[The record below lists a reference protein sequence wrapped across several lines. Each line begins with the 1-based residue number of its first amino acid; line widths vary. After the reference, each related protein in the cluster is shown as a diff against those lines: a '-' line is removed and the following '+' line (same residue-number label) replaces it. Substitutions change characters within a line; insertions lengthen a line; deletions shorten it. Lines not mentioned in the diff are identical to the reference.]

1 MVEDDEKKI
10 EVIKW
15 SCGNGLAEGFEV
27 GVANDSDVLFLPNG
41 DNATIRYLHLNRYR
55 PLWWPLFLQRTVQ
68 GLEKKGTIV
77 RADYDHETENDYWPW
92 VDNQW
97 ISKRCY
103 AGVDEA
109 IYQAL
114 LWIMENSR

>member
-1 MVEDDEKKI
+1 MTDDEKKI

-15 SCGNGLAEGFEV
+15 SCAHGLADGFDLGIVNGLESLIF
-27 GVANDSDVLFLPNG
+27 PNG
-41 DNATIRYLHLNRYR
+41 DYTTIQFFAINRYK

-77 RADYDHETENDYWPW
+77 RADYDPETENDYWPW
-92 VDNQW
+92 VANQW
-97 ISKRCY
+97 VSKRCY

-109 IYQAL
+109 TYQAIT
-114 LWIMENSR
+114 WIMGNSR